1 MSKPKKTKH
10 PPRAHRP
17 PHPTLLTALA
27 MSVEPAIY
35 RDLLADIK
43 ARIRAAQQSAAL
55 SANAEMVLLYW
66 DIAP

>member
-1 MSKPKKTKH
+1 
-10 PPRAHRP
+10 
-17 PHPTLLTALA
+17 

-43 ARIRAAQQSAAL
+43 ARIRAAQHSAAL

-66 DIAP
+66 DIVP